1 MKKRI
6 LLIVLLVLIIILITT
21 IILWPKNNNPQRV
34 KVIHEIEGYGY
45 VLEDDETKL
54 YKEYFQTLI
63 DTLESEEV
71 DEEEYAK
78 LVVKLFISDFYNL
91 DNKPTKNDI
100 GGLQYI
106 HTEAKDNM
114 TLKAKD
120 TLYKYI
126 ESNIGNTRK
135 QELPIVSDVKI
146 EDISKIDFSYGKKKD
161 VSAYEIKVNW
171 TYKDDLGYQDEAILK
186 LMHEDKKLSIVE
198 IE

>member
-6 LLIVLLVLIIILITT
+6 LLIIILILIVVLITV
-21 IILWPKNNNPQRV
+21 IILWPKTNKPQEV
-34 KVIHEIEGYGY
+34 KVIDKIEGYGY
-45 VLEDDETKL
+45 VLEDDETRL
-54 YKEYFQTLI
+54 YKDYFKALI
-63 DTLESEEV
+63 DTLKSEEV

-114 TLKAKD
+114 ALKAKD
-120 TLYKYI
+120 TIYKYI

-135 QELPIVSDVKI
+135 QKLPIVSDIKI
-146 EDISKIDFSYGKKKD
+146 EDISKMDFSYGKEKD
-161 VSAYEIKVNW
+161 KEAYEVKVNW
-171 TYKDDLGYQDEAILK
+171 TYKDDLGYQDEAIFR
-186 LMHEDKKLSIVE
+186 LMHEDKNLSIVE